1 MNWRLSR
8 IMVIGLAVVFVCGVA
23 YAQAET
29 ENQSS
34 LVAALGPS
42 FVSQTANVNGLTLHY
57 VRGGSGPA
65 VILIHGFPQDWYEYH
80 AIMPRLA
87 KRFTVIAIDL
97 PGVGG
102 SSASAGGYEAATMA
116 TDVQQLAASLKLE
129 HVYVVGH
136 DIGGMVAY
144 AYVRRYPQTLRG
156 AMILDVPLPGI
167 DGWDEIQ
174 GNPVMWHV
182 RFMQV
187 PGLAEKLVAGRQAD
201 YFAYFFQY
209 GKITPEEAAHFDRA
223 YASAAQIHAVFE
235 MYRAFPAN
243 AKFNAAQKNEIN
255 VPLFLAAGDGSPF
268 ASMTPEIAEA
278 LRAKGCRNVEMGLIA
293 GAVHYVVEDQPD
305 EVAALIE
312 QHAAMH

>member
-1 MNWRLSR
+1 MNWRLNR
-8 IMVIGLAVVFVCGVA
+8 ILVIGLGFLFICGGA
-23 YAQAET
+23 YTQAEK
-29 ENQSS
+29 EKQSS

-42 FVSQTANVNGLTLHY
+42 FASQTAQLNGITLHY

-87 KRFTVIAIDL
+87 KQFTVIAVDL

-102 SSASAGGYEAATMA
+102 SSAVAGRYEAATMA
-116 TDVQQLAASLKLE
+116 EDVEKLIASLNLE

-136 DIGGMVAY
+136 DVGGMVAY

-156 AMILDVPLPGI
+156 SMILDVPLPGI

-187 PGLAEKLVAGRQAD
+187 PGLAEKLVTGRQAD

-209 GKITPEEAAHFDRA
+209 GKITPQEAAHFDQA
-223 YASAAQIHAVFE
+223 YDSPVQLHAVFE

-243 AKFNAAQKNEIN
+243 AKFNAAQRTEID
-255 VPLFLAAGDGSPF
+255 VPVFLAAGDGSPF
-268 ASMTPEIAEA
+268 ASMIPKMAEA
-278 LRAKGCRNVEMGLIA
+278 LRANGCRNVETGLIA

-312 QHAAMH
+312 LHASAH

>member
-1 MNWRLSR
+1 MNWQRRLR
-8 IMVIGLAVVFVCGVA
+8 AMIGLAVLFTCSSALAQGVK
-23 YAQAET
+23 
-29 ENQSS
+29 ENQSK
-34 LVAALGPS
+34 LVAVLGPG
-42 FVSQTANVNGLTLHY
+42 FVSQTANLSGMTLHY

-87 KRFTVIAIDL
+87 KQFTVIAIDL

-102 SSASAGGYEAATMA
+102 SSGSPGGYDAATMA
-116 TDVQQLAASLKLE
+116 ADVQHLVASLKLE

-136 DIGGMVAY
+136 DVGGMVAY

-167 DGWDEIQ
+167 GGWNEIQ
-174 GNPVMWHV
+174 GEPEMWHV

-187 PGLAEKLVAGRQAD
+187 PGLAEKLVTGRQAD
-201 YFAYFFQY
+201 YFAYFFQF
-209 GKITPEEAAHFDRA
+209 GKITPEEAAHFDQA
-223 YASAAQIHAVFE
+223 YAAPAQLHAIFE

-243 AKFNAAQKNEIN
+243 AQFNAAQRSEID
-255 VPLFLAAGDGSPF
+255 VPIFLAAGDGSPF
-268 ASMTPEIAEA
+268 ASRIPKMAEA
-278 LRAKGCRNVEMGLIA
+278 LRANGCRNVETGLIA

-305 EVAALIE
+305 EVTALIE
-312 QHAAMH
+312 QHAAVH